1 MIHAPLTLLL
11 FWALAA
17 IGVAALVIA
26 VLAGR
31 LQPKALLTTDEWKA
45 ALQLIGIVALTLAM
59 IYYQNGHY
67 SDRATFIY
75 GRF

>member
-1 MIHAPLTLLL
+1 MIHAPLALLL

-17 IGVAALVIA
+17 GGAISFVIA
-26 VLAGR
+26 VMAGR
-31 LQPKALLTTDEWKA
+31 LQPKALLTKNEWQA